1 MSLSDKTLKAR
12 DLFSERL
19 RKMLKEHDLNQN
31 ELAKILNVSE
41 STVGKWVLGKS
52 MPRTIE
58 LIQQI
63 ADYFDVGKSY
73 FLEDVPSEEPATL
86 PSAPYRYVPTS
97 VAAGS
102 LTTIEGLTDL
112 PLVTVPD
119 CMLGRYARNKNILL
133 MPVNGESMNN
143 VIRNGAIIAVLT
155 KIELPQIKNG
165 DIVVVSNNGDY
176 TVKRFFNDKEH
187 QEFIFRPDSSDM
199 SYRDIVFS
207 YDNCEDLQLVGK
219 VVMYNVTL

>member
-1 MSLSDKTLKAR
+1 MNVKDIIRENRLALGLTMKEVADKVG
-12 DLFSERL
+12 
-19 RKMLKEHDLNQN
+19 
-31 ELAKILNVSE
+31 VSE
-41 STVGKWVLGKS
+41 ATISRWESGEIANMRRGAIFALAQALSISPNKIMGWDEPVKHKS
-52 MPRTIE
+52 
-58 LIQQI
+58 
-63 ADYFDVGKSY
+63 
-73 FLEDVPSEEPATL
+73 L
-86 PSAPYRYVPTS
+86 PSDTYRYVPES

-119 CMLGRYARNKNILL
+119 CMLGRYARNKNIIL
-133 MPVNGESMNN
+133 MPVSGESMNN

-155 KIELPQIKNG
+155 KVELPQIRNG
-165 DIVVVSNNGDY
+165 DIVVVSNSGDY
-176 TVKRFFNDKEH
+176 TVKRFFNDKEN

>member
-1 MSLSDKTLKAR
+1 MPVGSIGERLKA
-12 DLFSERL
+12 LRL
-19 RKMLKEHDLNQN
+19 KAGLTQE
-31 ELAKILNVSE
+31 E
-41 STVGKWVLGKS
+41 VGQHVHISKQTLYKYENGIVTNIPADK
-52 MPRTIE
+52 IE
-58 LIQQI
+58 LLATI
-63 ADYFDVGKSY
+63 YSVT
-73 FLEDVPSEEPATL
+73 PAYIMGWATPTAEL
-86 PSAPYRYVPTS
+86 PSAPYRYVPAS

-119 CMLGRYARNKNILL
+119 CMLGRYARNKNIIL
-133 MPVNGESMNN
+133 MPVSGESMNN

-155 KIELPQIKNG
+155 KVELPQIRNG
-165 DIVVVSNNGDY
+165 DIVVVSNSGDY

-199 SYRDIVFS
+199 SYRDIIFS

>member
-1 MSLSDKTLKAR
+1 MPIGSIGERLKA
-12 DLFSERL
+12 LRL
-19 RKMLKEHDLNQN
+19 KSGLTQE
-31 ELAKILNVSE
+31 E
-41 STVGKWVLGKS
+41 VGRHAHISKQTLYKYENGIVTNIPADK
-52 MPRTIE
+52 IE
-58 LIQQI
+58 LLATI
-63 ADYFDVGKSY
+63 YSVT
-73 FLEDVPSEEPATL
+73 PAYIMGWATPTTEL
-86 PSAPYRYVPTS
+86 PSAPYRYVPAS

-187 QEFIFRPDSSDM
+187 REFIFRPDSRDM
-199 SYRDIVFS
+199 SYRDIIFS
-207 YDNCEDLQLVGK
+207 YENCEDLRLVGK
-219 VVMYNVTL
+219 VIMYNVTL

>member
-1 MSLSDKTLKAR
+1 MNVKDIIRENRLALGLTMKEVADKVG
-12 DLFSERL
+12 
-19 RKMLKEHDLNQN
+19 
-31 ELAKILNVSE
+31 VSE
-41 STVGKWVLGKS
+41 ATISRWESGEIANMRRGAIFALAQALSISPNKIMGWDEPVKHKS
-52 MPRTIE
+52 
-58 LIQQI
+58 
-63 ADYFDVGKSY
+63 
-73 FLEDVPSEEPATL
+73 L
-86 PSAPYRYVPTS
+86 PSDTYRYVPAS

-143 VIRNGAIIAVLT
+143 VICNGAIIAVLT
-155 KIELPQIKNG
+155 KVELPQIRNG
-165 DIVVVSNNGDY
+165 DIVVVSNSGDY

-199 SYRDIVFS
+199 SYRDIIFS

>member
-1 MSLSDKTLKAR
+1 
-12 DLFSERL
+12 
-19 RKMLKEHDLNQN
+19 
-31 ELAKILNVSE
+31 
-41 STVGKWVLGKS
+41 
-52 MPRTIE
+52 
-58 LIQQI
+58 
-63 ADYFDVGKSY
+63 
-73 FLEDVPSEEPATL
+73 
-86 PSAPYRYVPTS
+86 
-97 VAAGS
+97 
-102 LTTIEGLTDL
+102 
-112 PLVTVPD
+112 
-119 CMLGRYARNKNILL
+119 MLGRYARNKNILL

-199 SYRDIVFS
+199 SYRDIVFG

>member
-1 MSLSDKTLKAR
+1 MPIGSIGERLKA
-12 DLFSERL
+12 LRL
-19 RKMLKEHDLNQN
+19 KSGLTQE
-31 ELAKILNVSE
+31 E
-41 STVGKWVLGKS
+41 VGRHAHISKQTLYKYENGIVTNIPADK
-52 MPRTIE
+52 IE
-58 LIQQI
+58 LLAAI
-63 ADYFDVGKSY
+63 YSVT
-73 FLEDVPSEEPATL
+73 PAYIMGWAMPTTEL
-86 PSAPYRYVPTS
+86 PAAPYRYVPAS

-155 KIELPQIKNG
+155 KIELPQIRNG

-199 SYRDIVFS
+199 SYRDIVFG

>member
-1 MSLSDKTLKAR
+1 MPIGSIGERLKA
-12 DLFSERL
+12 LRL
-19 RKMLKEHDLNQN
+19 KSGLTQE
-31 ELAKILNVSE
+31 E
-41 STVGKWVLGKS
+41 VGRHAHISKQTLYKYENGIVTNIPADK
-52 MPRTIE
+52 IE
-58 LIQQI
+58 LLATI
-63 ADYFDVGKSY
+63 YSVT
-73 FLEDVPSEEPATL
+73 PAYIMGWATPTTEL
-86 PSAPYRYVPTS
+86 PSAPYRYVPAS

-165 DIVVVSNNGDY
+165 DIVVVSNDGDY

-187 QEFIFRPDSSDM
+187 QEFIFRPDSNDM

>member
-1 MSLSDKTLKAR
+1 MNVKDIIRENRLALGLTMKEVADKVG
-12 DLFSERL
+12 
-19 RKMLKEHDLNQN
+19 
-31 ELAKILNVSE
+31 VSE
-41 STVGKWVLGKS
+41 ATISRWESGEIANMRRGAIFALAQALSISPNKIMGWDEPVKHKS
-52 MPRTIE
+52 
-58 LIQQI
+58 
-63 ADYFDVGKSY
+63 
-73 FLEDVPSEEPATL
+73 L
-86 PSAPYRYVPTS
+86 PSDTYRYVPAS

-143 VIRNGAIIAVLT
+143 VICNGAIIAVLT
-155 KIELPQIKNG
+155 KVELPQIKNG
-165 DIVVVSNNGDY
+165 DIVVVSNNSDY
-176 TVKRFFNDKEH
+176 TVKRFYNDTEH

-207 YDNCEDLQLVGK
+207 YDNCEDLRLVGK

>member
-1 MSLSDKTLKAR
+1 MPIGSIGERLKA
-12 DLFSERL
+12 LRL
-19 RKMLKEHDLNQN
+19 KSGLTQE
-31 ELAKILNVSE
+31 E
-41 STVGKWVLGKS
+41 VGRHAHISKQTLYKYENGIVTNIPADK
-52 MPRTIE
+52 IE
-58 LIQQI
+58 LLATI
-63 ADYFDVGKSY
+63 YSVT
-73 FLEDVPSEEPATL
+73 PAYIMGWATPTTEL
-86 PSAPYRYVPTS
+86 PSAPYRYVPAS

-119 CMLGRYARNKNILL
+119 CMLGRYARNKNILF

-155 KIELPQIKNG
+155 KIELSQIKNG

-199 SYRDIVFS
+199 SYRDIVFG

>member
-1 MSLSDKTLKAR
+1 
-12 DLFSERL
+12 
-19 RKMLKEHDLNQN
+19 
-31 ELAKILNVSE
+31 
-41 STVGKWVLGKS
+41 
-52 MPRTIE
+52 
-58 LIQQI
+58 
-63 ADYFDVGKSY
+63 
-73 FLEDVPSEEPATL
+73 
-86 PSAPYRYVPTS
+86 
-97 VAAGS
+97 
-102 LTTIEGLTDL
+102 
-112 PLVTVPD
+112 
-119 CMLGRYARNKNILL
+119 

-143 VIRNGAIIAVLT
+143 AIRNGAIIAVLT

-176 TVKRFFNDKEH
+176 TVKRFFNDKER

>member
-31 ELAKILNVSE
+31 KLAKILNVSE

-52 MPRTIE
+52 MPRTMG

-73 FLEDVPSEEPATL
+73 FLEDTPAEEPAAL
-86 PSAPYRYVPTS
+86 PSDTYRYIPAS
-97 VAAGS
+97 VVAGS
-102 LTTIEGLTDL
+102 LTTIEGLSDL

-119 CMLGRYARNKNILL
+119 CMLGRYARNKNIIL

-176 TVKRFFNDKEH
+176 TVKRFFNDKER
-187 QEFIFRPDSSDM
+187 QEFIFRPNSSDM

>member
-1 MSLSDKTLKAR
+1 MPIGSIGERLKA
-12 DLFSERL
+12 LRL
-19 RKMLKEHDLNQN
+19 KSGLTQE
-31 ELAKILNVSE
+31 E
-41 STVGKWVLGKS
+41 VGRHAHISKQTLYKYENGIVTNIPADK
-52 MPRTIE
+52 IE
-58 LIQQI
+58 LLATI
-63 ADYFDVGKSY
+63 YSVT
-73 FLEDVPSEEPATL
+73 PAYIMGWATPTTEL
-86 PSAPYRYVPTS
+86 PSAPYRYVPAS

-112 PLVTVPD
+112 PFVTVPD

>member
-1 MSLSDKTLKAR
+1 MPIGSIGERLKA
-12 DLFSERL
+12 LRL
-19 RKMLKEHDLNQN
+19 KSGLTQE
-31 ELAKILNVSE
+31 E
-41 STVGKWVLGKS
+41 VGRHAHISKQTLYKYENGIVTNIPADK
-52 MPRTIE
+52 IE
-58 LIQQI
+58 LLAAI
-63 ADYFDVGKSY
+63 YSVT
-73 FLEDVPSEEPATL
+73 PAYIMGWATPTTEL
-86 PSAPYRYVPTS
+86 PSAPYRFVPAS

>member
-1 MSLSDKTLKAR
+1 MGWDEPVK
-12 DLFSERL
+12 
-19 RKMLKEHDLNQN
+19 H
-31 ELAKILNVSE
+31 
-41 STVGKWVLGKS
+41 KS
-52 MPRTIE
+52 
-58 LIQQI
+58 
-63 ADYFDVGKSY
+63 
-73 FLEDVPSEEPATL
+73 L
-86 PSAPYRYVPTS
+86 PSDTYRYVPES

-155 KIELPQIKNG
+155 KIELPQIRNG

-199 SYRDIVFS
+199 SYRDIVFG

>member
-52 MPRTIE
+52 MPRTMG

-73 FLEDVPSEEPATL
+73 FLEDAPSEEPAAL
-86 PSAPYRYVPTS
+86 PSSHYRYVPAS

-165 DIVVVSNNGDY
+165 DIVVVSNDGDY

-187 QEFIFRPDSSDM
+187 QEFIFRPDSNDM

>member
-52 MPRTIE
+52 MPRTMG

-73 FLEDVPSEEPATL
+73 FLEDTPAEEPAAL
-86 PSAPYRYVPTS
+86 PSSAYRYVPAS

>member
-1 MSLSDKTLKAR
+1 MPIGSIGERLKA
-12 DLFSERL
+12 LRL
-19 RKMLKEHDLNQN
+19 KSGLTQE
-31 ELAKILNVSE
+31 E
-41 STVGKWVLGKS
+41 VGRHAHISKQTLYKYENGIVTNIPADK
-52 MPRTIE
+52 IE
-58 LIQQI
+58 LLATI
-63 ADYFDVGKSY
+63 YSVT
-73 FLEDVPSEEPATL
+73 PAYIMGWATPTTEL
-86 PSAPYRYVPTS
+86 PSAPYRYVPAS

-133 MPVNGESMNN
+133 MPVNGESMNK

-155 KIELPQIKNG
+155 KIELSQVKNG

>member
-52 MPRTIE
+52 MPRTMG

-73 FLEDVPSEEPATL
+73 FLEDTPSEEPAAL
-86 PSAPYRYVPTS
+86 PSSTYRYVPDA

-119 CMLGRYARNKNILL
+119 CMLGRYARNKNIIL
-133 MPVNGESMNN
+133 MPVSGESMNN
-143 VIRNGAIIAVLT
+143 VICNGAIIAVLT
-155 KIELPQIKNG
+155 KVELPQIRNG
-165 DIVVVSNNGDY
+165 DIVVVSNSGDY

-199 SYRDIVFS
+199 SYRDIIFS

>member
-1 MSLSDKTLKAR
+1 MPIGSIGERLKA
-12 DLFSERL
+12 LRL
-19 RKMLKEHDLNQN
+19 KSGLTQE
-31 ELAKILNVSE
+31 E
-41 STVGKWVLGKS
+41 VGRHAHISKQTLYKYENGIVTNIPADK
-52 MPRTIE
+52 IE
-58 LIQQI
+58 LLAAI
-63 ADYFDVGKSY
+63 YSVT
-73 FLEDVPSEEPATL
+73 PAYIMGWATPTTEL
-86 PSAPYRYVPTS
+86 PAAPYRYVPAS

>member
-1 MSLSDKTLKAR
+1 MNVKDIIRENRLALGLTMKEVADKVG
-12 DLFSERL
+12 
-19 RKMLKEHDLNQN
+19 
-31 ELAKILNVSE
+31 VSE
-41 STVGKWVLGKS
+41 A
-52 MPRTIE
+52 TISRWE
-58 LIQQI
+58 SGEI
-63 ADYFDVGKSY
+63 ANMRRGAIFALAQALSISPNKIMGWD
-73 FLEDVPSEEPATL
+73 EPVKHNSL
-86 PSAPYRYVPTS
+86 PSDTYRYVPES

-187 QEFIFRPDSSDM
+187 REFIFRPDSRDM
-199 SYRDIVFS
+199 SYRDIIFS
-207 YDNCEDLQLVGK
+207 YENCEDLRLVGK
-219 VVMYNVTL
+219 VIMYNVTL

>member
-1 MSLSDKTLKAR
+1 MPIGSIGERLKA
-12 DLFSERL
+12 LRL
-19 RKMLKEHDLNQN
+19 KSGLTQE
-31 ELAKILNVSE
+31 E
-41 STVGKWVLGKS
+41 VGRHAHISKQTLYKYENGIVTNIPADK
-52 MPRTIE
+52 IE
-58 LIQQI
+58 LLATI
-63 ADYFDVGKSY
+63 YSVT
-73 FLEDVPSEEPATL
+73 PAYIMGWATPTTEL
-86 PSAPYRYVPTS
+86 PSAPYRYVPAS

-176 TVKRFFNDKEH
+176 TVKRFFNDKER

-207 YDNCEDLQLVGK
+207 YENCEDLQLVGK

>member
-1 MSLSDKTLKAR
+1 MPTGSIGERLKALRLKAGLTQEEVGQHAHISKQTLYKYENGIVTNIPSDK
-12 DLFSERL
+12 
-19 RKMLKEHDLNQN
+19 
-31 ELAKILNVSE
+31 
-41 STVGKWVLGKS
+41 
-52 MPRTIE
+52 IE
-58 LIQQI
+58 LLATIYNVTPPYLMGW
-63 ADYFDVGKSY
+63 D
-73 FLEDVPSEEPATL
+73 EPAKHKSL
-86 PSAPYRYVPTS
+86 PSDDYRYVPES

-165 DIVVVSNNGDY
+165 DIVVVSNGGDY
-176 TVKRFFNDKEH
+176 TVKRFYNDKER

-207 YDNCEDLQLVGK
+207 YEDCEDLRLVGK